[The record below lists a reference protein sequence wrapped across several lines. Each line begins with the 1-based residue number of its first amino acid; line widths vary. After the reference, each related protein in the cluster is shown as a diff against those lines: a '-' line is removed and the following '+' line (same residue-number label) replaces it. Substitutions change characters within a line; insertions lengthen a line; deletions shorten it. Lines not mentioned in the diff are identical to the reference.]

1 MKKIAAGIVG
11 ICSLLIL
18 TGCMSTQISQ
28 TAESTIS
35 SSLDIDQDGTEDLI
49 EVYYQTPE
57 QLYSD
62 NDEKADNTYSPCI
75 RVVISGNETVI
86 PVQEPY
92 IYDAAIQALTSD
104 TRSPIIL
111 VTFDVGGALG
121 NKTIYAVTVQD
132 KKIKELPLPEIES
145 GVFGYNFDIT
155 YLNMYEV
162 TISCPQTGYST
173 QISRPQSSFEITTDG
188 LDSIYD
194 ENGIVMYQPQIFIH
208 RPSSVEV
215 VEHNGR
221 TCLSVKQ
228 SVSEII
234 DANVWGEITT
244 FLTWD
249 SDGNYEILEQQVT
262 LLSSVE

>member
-11 ICSLLIL
+11 LCSLLIL

-111 VTFDVGGALG
+111 VTFG
-121 NKTIYAVTVQD
+121 
-132 KKIKELPLPEIES
+132 E
-145 GVFGYNFDIT
+145 VF
-155 YLNMYEV
+155 
-162 TISCPQTGYST
+162 
-173 QISRPQSSFEITTDG
+173 
-188 LDSIYD
+188 
-194 ENGIVMYQPQIFIH
+194 
-208 RPSSVEV
+208 
-215 VEHNGR
+215 
-221 TCLSVKQ
+221 
-228 SVSEII
+228 
-234 DANVWGEITT
+234 
-244 FLTWD
+244 
-249 SDGNYEILEQQVT
+249 
-262 LLSSVE
+262 